1 MKDPDYV
8 VQRSDEGEWYVVRI
22 WIKKD
27 AMKVSIN
34 KLMNLVSQVIPDFI
48 KEKT

>member
-1 MKDPDYV
+1 MNDTDYV
-8 VQRSDEGEWYVVRI
+8 VQRSEEGDWYVVRI

-34 KLMNLVSQVIPDFI
+34 QIMKLIGQVMPDFI